1 MKSWFDA
8 AVVLVAGALM
18 GSFLGKFMALAV
30 PEGRY
35 RDLFATDITA
45 GLHPTNLD
53 LRILDVTFGCVF
65 RLNVMS
71 VVGILLAAFLYKR
84 VVR

>member
-8 AVVLVAGALM
+8 AIVIVAGALL
-18 GSFLGKFMALAV
+18 GSFLGKFVGLAF
-30 PEGRY
+30 PEGRIH
-35 RDLFATDITA
+35 DLFATDITA

-53 LRILDVTFGCVF
+53 LRIIDLTFGCVF

-84 VVR
+84 IVR